1 MPSDLKNFGIR
12 NEVVV
17 DAVGANSKM
26 NEFQAAMGLC
36 NLRHLDGE
44 IEKRS
49 RVVARYREHLNGVP
63 GIKLVQPQKDV
74 KPNYAYFP
82 VVFDETVL
90 GYGRDDIYEMLKQ
103 HDIFTRKYFYPLT
116 SEFQCYSDKYDAKDT
131 PVALETSKRVLTLPL
146 YADLDLS
153 DVDRICELILGY
165 RA

>member
-1 MPSDLKNFGIR
+1 M
-12 NEVVV
+12 
-17 DAVGANSKM
+17 
-26 NEFQAAMGLC
+26 
-36 NLRHLDGE
+36 RHIHGE
-44 IEKRS
+44 IEKRKAAVEHYRARLGS
-49 RVVARYREHLNGVP
+49 VA
-63 GIKLVQPQKDV
+63 GIKLCQPQQDV
-74 KPNYAYFP
+74 ASNYAYFP